1 MRRKTKIPWKELAIV
16 GGVFVVYKAYELYRM
31 GTELIIGIKNVKF
44 SKLNVNPQGKIDS
57 ADLKLQMSIFNV
69 TPTNMSLR
77 GMDVKI
83 SVGGVVLSQLS
94 RSRFDIGRGENI
106 VTFDTVLKGDQA
118 FDILGKVFIG
128 DYPTFDVSTTIKI
141 PFFSYKYDM
150 KIPPSDYMSEDV
162 KNILTFIR

>member
-1 MRRKTKIPWKELAIV
+1 
-16 GGVFVVYKAYELYRM
+16 
-31 GTELIIGIKNVKF
+31 
-44 SKLNVNPQGKIDS
+44 
-57 ADLKLQMSIFNV
+57 
-69 TPTNMSLR
+69 
-77 GMDVKI
+77 
-83 SVGGVVLSQLS
+83 
-94 RSRFDIGRGENI
+94 
-106 VTFDTVLKGDQA
+106 VLKGDQA